1 MRDAAKH
8 VVKKYLWLVCFAVGL
23 AGTALVLLTFS
34 YRREEI
40 GLGQFLA
47 HILIFVIILLG
58 ISFFPNKFR
67 LRYLLL
73 SAPFF
78 LYFGYVCPRMSYTA
92 IFSLVDDYYTLENVM
107 MFPLF
112 VFSVCLA
119 YRLGGGTGGKCLKT
133 GLTGLILLFSGFVDI
148 MWYIVNNVEYS
159 TWPVTIP
166 HIEAILG
173 FTPTFFQL
181 IIFASVH
188 FILIAGVH
196 ILPLDRWIGRL
207 LKTGKPD

>member
-58 ISFFPNKFR
+58 ISFFPNRFKF
-67 LRYLLL
+67 RYLLIFI
-73 SAPFF
+73 PFVV
-78 LYFGYVCPRMSYTA
+78 YFGYVCPRMSFAA
-92 IFSLVDDYYTLENVM
+92 IFKLIDDYYTYENVL

-112 VFSVCLA
+112 VFSICLA
-119 YRLGGGTGGKCLKT
+119 YRIGGGKSGKCLKT
-133 GLTGLILLFSGFVDI
+133 GLTGLILLFSGFVDV
-148 MWYIVNNVEYS
+148 MWYLANDVDYS

-166 HIEAILG
+166 HIEVILG

-181 IIFASVH
+181 LMYVLVHVIIIV
-188 FILIAGVH
+188 IVNL
-196 ILPLDRWIGRL
+196 LPLDKWINRFFTSEEL
-207 LKTGKPD
+207 E